1 MARLHLVD
9 QDAIESE
16 AKIRV
21 LEAEVAR
28 FAAENHELR
37 AEVER
42 LAKLC
47 QLLHE
52 QYAMPAVER
61 TFKQARGEGSGPR
74 PGSGESD
81 RTLRR
86 RQADPDWEVAERAKE
101 VFAALRDGTLG
112 ELAKKRSVELR
123 ENSEFVRLV
132 QRIKA
137 LQRGRP

>member
-28 FAAENHELR
+28 LAAENRELR

-42 LAKLC
+42 LAKLG
-47 QLLHE
+47 QDLYE
-52 QYAMPAVER
+52 QFGKPAIER
-61 TFKQARGEGSGPR
+61 MFKKARAEGVGPK
-74 PGSGESD
+74 PGSGTSD

-86 RQADPDWEVAERAKE
+86 RQADPDWAAADWAKK
-101 VFAALRDGTLG
+101 VLAAHRDGTLDQ
-112 ELAKKRSVELR
+112 LVKRRHFELR
-123 ENSEFVRLV
+123 ENSEFARLV
-132 QRIKA
+132 QRIKI
-137 LQRGRP
+137 LQKGRP